1 MAQPA
6 RPLPAAALA
15 ALALPLALSLLAG
28 CREREAPAQVIHG
41 DTELGK
47 AAIARYGCGSCHFIP
62 GVPGAAGRAAQPL
75 LGFADR
81 ADIAGS
87 APNTYD
93 NLVTWVQRPQ
103 DIAPRAR
110 MPSLNVS
117 EKDARDIAAY
127 LLSLKAE

>member
-6 RPLPAAALA
+6 PPLLA
-15 ALALPLALSLLAG
+15 ALLALTLPLAPVLLGG
-28 CREREAPAQVIHG
+28 CREHERPPQEIRG
-41 DTELGK
+41 DMTLGK
-47 AAIARYGCGSCHFIP
+47 TAIARYGCGSCHFIP
-62 GVPGAAGRAAQPL
+62 GVPGAEGRAAQPL
-75 LGFADR
+75 LGFAGR